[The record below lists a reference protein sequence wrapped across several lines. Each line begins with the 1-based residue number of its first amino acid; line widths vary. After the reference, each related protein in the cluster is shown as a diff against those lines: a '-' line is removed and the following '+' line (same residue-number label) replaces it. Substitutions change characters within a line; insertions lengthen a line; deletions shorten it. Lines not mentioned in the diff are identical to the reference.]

1 MKIAISTTDQ
11 NLNAAFDPRFGRAAY
26 FCIFDTDSGATTY
39 TPNPALGVSGGAGVQ
54 AAQFIADQGVDAV
67 ISGSFGPNAFKTLQA
82 AKIAAYLAPAED
94 KLRATDLLER
104 YRAGQLKQATAPSH
118 AGHHGGGH

>member
-1 MKIAISTTDQ
+1 MKIAITTTGKTLD
-11 NLNAAFDPRFGRAAY
+11 AAFDPRFGRATY
-26 FCIFDTDSGATTY
+26 FCIIETDSETT
-39 TPNPALGVSGGAGVQ
+39 TSPPNPALNVSGGAGVQ

-94 KLRATDLLER
+94 GLRAADLLER
-104 YRAGQLKQATAPSH
+104 YKAGQLKQATAPSH
-118 AGHHGGGH
+118 GGHHGGGH